1 VLLVDN
7 AGWHVAKRL
16 VVPANVRLFG
26 LPSCTSPSRTRT
38 YNKPVNSRL
47 LYH

>member
-1 VLLVDN
+1 MKKSL
-7 AGWHVAKRL
+7 R
-16 VVPANVRLFG
+16 F
-26 LPSCTSPSRTRT
+26 LPQTLIKTVSKQGSPSRTRT